1 MKVTGKITYSVSF
14 SYDIDE
20 EIFKDKN
27 CTDTGIVNDWILE
40 AVEND
45 IGIDYNTR
53 QQIESN
59 IRKNVPEDTII
70 KILRDGVIVH
80 DLVDNVKYIRDKYN
94 IPSDGI
100 CDKY

>member
-1 MKVTGKITYSVSF
+1 MKVTGKIIYSLSF

-27 CTDTGIVNDWILE
+27 CTYTGIVNDWILE
-40 AVEND
+40 AIEND

-53 QQIESN
+53 QQIERN
-59 IRKNVPEDTII
+59 IRKNVHKDTII
-70 KILRDGVIVH
+70 NILRDDIIVH
-80 DLVDNVKYIRDKYN
+80 DLADKVKYIRDKYN
-94 IPSDGI
+94 IPSNGI

>member
-1 MKVTGKITYSVSF
+1 MKVTGKITYSLSF

-20 EIFKDKN
+20 EIFKDPN

-40 AVEND
+40 AIENN

-53 QQIESN
+53 KQIESN
-59 IRKNVPEDTII
+59 IRKNVPKDICVN
-70 KILRDGVIVH
+70 ILRDDVIVH
-80 DLVDNVKYIRDKYN
+80 DLTDKVKYIRDKYN